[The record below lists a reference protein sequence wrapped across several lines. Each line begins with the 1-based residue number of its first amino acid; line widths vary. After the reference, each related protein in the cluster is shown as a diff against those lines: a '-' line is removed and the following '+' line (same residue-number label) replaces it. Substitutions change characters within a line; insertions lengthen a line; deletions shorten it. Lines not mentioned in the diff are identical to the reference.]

1 MAHSH
6 HRHSFFCLGAVH
18 ARQVCGGAEGK
29 ERAHAYLSASVDII
43 HAHTLS
49 LTHTLLTHSLTR
61 TKKPLLTRSE

>member
-18 ARQVCGGAEGK
+18 ARQVCGGTEGK

-43 HAHTLS
+43 HAHT
-49 LTHTLLTHSLTR
+49 HTHSLT
-61 TKKPLLTRSE
+61 THSLTDEDQEAVADTQ

>member
-29 ERAHAYLSASVDII
+29 ERAHAYLSASV
-43 HAHTLS
+43 AKCTVMGGQQVCNQACRPCNES
-49 LTHTLLTHSLTR
+49 GVTVTAQ
-61 TKKPLLTRSE
+61 

>member
-43 HAHTLS
+43 HAHT
-49 LTHTLLTHSLTR
+49 HTHSLT
-61 TKKPLLTRSE
+61 TRSLTHEDQEAVADTQ

>member
-43 HAHTLS
+43 HAHT
-49 LTHTLLTHSLTR
+49 HTHSLT
-61 TKKPLLTRSE
+61 THSLTHEDQEAVADRQ